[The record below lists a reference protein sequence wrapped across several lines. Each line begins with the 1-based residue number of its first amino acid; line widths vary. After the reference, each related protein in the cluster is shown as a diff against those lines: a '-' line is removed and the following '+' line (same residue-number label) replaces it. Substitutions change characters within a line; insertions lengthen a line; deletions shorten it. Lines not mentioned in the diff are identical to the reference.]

1 MVLANLRGIT
11 CFISTVQIFP
21 DSVQAGMKEHF
32 KQSFLAK
39 TRVIIS
45 WDCLFVD
52 EVRLKWIIVKQIVET
67 CTRKAVI
74 LGNGGVCV
82 CLRAAQEGKRKHC
95 SRS

>member
-1 MVLANLRGIT
+1 MTLANLRGIT
-11 CFISTVQIFP
+11 CFITTVQIFP

-52 EVRLKWIIVKQIVET
+52 EVRLIEGTFKSFAFSKII
-67 CTRKAVI
+67 
-74 LGNGGVCV
+74 G
-82 CLRAAQEGKRKHC
+82 
-95 SRS
+95 